1 MDVEDRIREAVREDR
16 PDPSMQFH
24 GRVVASIAD
33 RPTRTRGLALGFAGL
48 LRFAAAAVVL
58 VLVFGAVGL
67 PLMFSRPAAAGP
79 SRSPGVTGGALVAT
93 TSQHVPPT
101 ASVAPTP
108 GFMSTDSPGHN
119 YWTSTLLLD
128 GRVLLAGG
136 YEMKNGYLANATL
149 YDPATGKFTPT
160 GSMTIPRSRMS
171 AIRLLDGRV
180 LIVGGLTGS
189 GVDVVPTAE
198 IYDPATGKFTR
209 TGSLNTPRQLNTAT
223 LLQDGRVLITG
234 GDVLKPIG
242 STNGTGVALMAYH
255 AGSTGPTLQHTA
267 TQPLV
272 LLASAEIYDPKTG
285 KFSLTGSMTRPREDS
300 TATLLPDGR
309 VLVSGNIGGSDPAN
323 PFTDKTAEIYD
334 PTTGKFT
341 LTAPLN
347 IARSMAIAT
356 VLSDG
361 RVLVIAGS
369 VDGRSCELYDPNTG
383 KFTLTGSLSIA
394 RGVFTSTLLLN
405 GRVLITGGALA
416 VPGVTASAE
425 LYDPMTGKFTP
436 AGSMTISRIDATATR
451 LPDGR
456 VLIAGGLGYSPDL
469 PAGYLADLTSAELY
483 QP

>member
-1 MDVEDRIREAVREDR
+1 MDVEDRIREAVHEDR

-24 GRVVASIAD
+24 GRVMTSIAD

-79 SRSPGVTGGALVAT
+79 SRSPGVTGGALAAT

-101 ASVAPTP
+101 TSVAPTP

-136 YEMKNGYLANATL
+136 HEMKIGYFAYATL

-160 GSMTIPRSRMS
+160 GSMTMPRSRMS

-180 LIVGGLTGS
+180 LIVGGLTGT
-189 GVDVVPTAE
+189 GVVVPTAE

-209 TGSLNTPRQLNTAT
+209 TGSLNTPRQMNTAT

-255 AGSTGPTLQHTA
+255 AGSTGQTLQYTA

-334 PTTGKFT
+334 PATGKFT

-361 RVLVIAGS
+361 RILVIAGS
-369 VDGRSCELYDPNTG
+369 ADGKSCELYDPNTG

-394 RGVFTSTLLLN
+394 RFGFTSTLLLN
-405 GRVLITGGALA
+405 GRVLITGGALMNVA
-416 VPGVTASAE
+416 GVTASAE
-425 LYDPMTGKFTP
+425 LYDPTTGTFTV
-436 AGSMTISRIDATATR
+436 GSAMATAREDAAATR

-456 VLIAGGLGYSPDL
+456 VLIGGGLGYSPDL